1 MELNYSNNLTIDN
14 DNVETSRQN
23 KISSE
28 KLKELR
34 NTISNLE
41 VCEQSEILKIID
53 KNNIKFTENKNGVF
67 INMNKLTDKVIED
80 IDAFIVFVK
89 NNYKKN
95 LI

>member
-1 MELNYSNNLTIDN
+1 MEVEKTTRLNGQPI
-14 DNVETSRQN
+14 
-23 KISSE
+23 K

-34 NTISNLE
+34 DIITELDC
-41 VCEQSEILKIID
+41 CEQSEVLKIVE

-67 INMNKLTDKVIED
+67 INMNKLSDKAIGDIETFLEY
-80 IDAFIVFVK
+80 IN

>member
-1 MELNYSNNLTIDN
+1 ME
-14 DNVETSRQN
+14 VEKSTRVN
-23 KISSE
+23 KKSIK

-34 NTISNLE
+34 DTIDDLD
-41 VCEQSEILKIID
+41 VCEQSEVLKIIE

-67 INMNKLTDKVIED
+67 INMNKLSDQAIED
-80 IDAFIVFVK
+80 IEHFLEYIN

>member
-1 MELNYSNNLTIDN
+1 ME
-14 DNVETSRQN
+14 VEKSTRVNCRSI
-23 KISSE
+23 K

-34 NTISNLE
+34 DTITELD
-41 VCEQSEILKIID
+41 VCEQSEILKIIE

-67 INMNKLTDKVIED
+67 INMNKLNDTAIED
-80 IDAFIVFVK
+80 IEKFLEYID